1 MLRVLSAFDYE
12 LFSSIRMSDCNSFES
27 FHHFDTGFV
36 GKQKQQ
42 SLIIVKILLITMNNS
57 SHKYCMITTFNGR
70 LLKHFPEQSRTK
82 YRLEC
87 SFFKM
92 YLKLN

>member
-27 FHHFDTGFV
+27 FHHFDTGT
-36 GKQKQQ
+36 QKQQ